1 MMWLKACPRCKG
13 DLYEET
19 DHFGRYVSCAQ
30 CGTSI
35 NDAKASV
42 LAGFAKRE
50 KDLTQSAPKPAV
62 RRTADS
68 GR

>member
-13 DLYEET
+13 DLYQET
-19 DHFGRYVSCAQ
+19 DRFGRYVSCAQ
-30 CGTSI
+30 CGLSI
-35 NDAKASV
+35 SDAKASV

-50 KDLTQSAPKPAV
+50 KDRAQAAPKPAAS
-62 RRTADS
+62 RAAYS